1 MVSPEGGDPE
11 IKNSAEYSLEQ
22 IRSLAQRGM
31 VRYGSRTVM
40 RDVEN
45 LSYAPED
52 VHQCLQTLNQ
62 CHFQQSLRYAPGGP
76 WLDVYHITYN
86 VPTGE
91 NAPTGDVDD
100 LYIKLKLDRDCVVVI
115 LASFHRKRL

>member
-1 MVSPEGGDPE
+1 MVSNVGADPE
-11 IKNSAEYSLEQ
+11 RRSSSEYSLEH

-31 VRYGSRTVM
+31 VRYGSRSVT

-52 VHQCLQTLNQ
+52 VHKCLQTLNA
-62 CHFQQSLRYAPGGP
+62 CHFQHSLRYAPGSA
-76 WLDVYHITYN
+76 WLDVYHLTY
-86 VPTGE
+86 